1 MQSSIHLLLIGRSL
15 KKLIKQPMAPL
26 MGFLMSLFF
35 LLVYNAGIG
44 GVGFLKEFGDAG
56 YYAFIFPVTIISLA
70 MGSSSGAGQTLFNDM
85 QSGYFKRMF
94 LSPVPRY
101 LLVLSPI
108 IADLFS
114 SLLFT
119 FLMLLIGALT
129 GLHFQFSLIS
139 WLGVMLISLLW
150 SLFLCALSAGI
161 MVRTGQPQS
170 VSALTSIIFSMLFLS
185 TTFMPAE
192 LIKAKWLLLISKINP
207 VTYALEGIRYFL
219 GGTASFNYVIYA
231 VLILGLMSLLSVIF
245 ALNSTR
251 KMKI

>member
-207 VTYALEGIRYFL
+207 VTYALEGIRNFL
-219 GGTASFNYVIYA
+219 GGTASFDYVIYA
-231 VLILGLMSLLSVIF
+231 VLILGFMSLLSVIF
-245 ALNSTR
+245 ALCSTR

>member
-1 MQSSIHLLLIGRSL
+1 MKTNVSFLLINRSL
-15 KKLIKQPMAPL
+15 NKLIKQPMAPL

-35 LLVYNAGIG
+35 LAVYNAGIG
-44 GVGFLKEFGDAG
+44 GVGFLKEFGQAG

-70 MGSSSGAGQTLFNDM
+70 MGSSSGAGQTLYNDM

-101 LLVLSPI
+101 MLILSPI

-114 SLLFT
+114 SLFFT
-119 FLMLLIGALT
+119 FLMLVIGAFT
-129 GLHFQFSLIS
+129 GLFFQFGLIS
-139 WLGVMLISLLW
+139 WLGVLSVSLLW
-150 SLFLCALSAGI
+150 SLFLCAFSAGI

-170 VSALTSIIFSMLFLS
+170 VSALTSIVFSMLFLS
-185 TTFMPAE
+185 TTFMPAQ
-192 LIKAKWLLLISKINP
+192 LIKAKWLLFIAKINP

-219 GGTASFNYVIYA
+219 GGTASPEYYFYA
-231 VLILGLMSLLSVIF
+231 VLILGIMSFLSVIY
-245 ALNSTR
+245 ALSGAK